1 MRAVDKLRKF
11 LQTVARRS
19 ALPELHSRGERRI
32 RDADVRSRVRR
43 LVASWCNQ
51 GLRSRSDKRELP
63 QFLLVFL
70 ERLRS
75 PARCRATARAARVHW
90 NRRRAPEARGG
101 GKSRGPTPP
110 TRRHPAGEGAQQQ
123 PPTTPL
129 TVPPGNSKF
138 RREIVA

>member
-1 MRAVDKLRKF
+1 MRAVDKLRKL

-19 ALPELHSRGERRI
+19 ALPELHSPGERRI

-43 LVASWCNQ
+43 LATSWCNQ
-51 GLRSRSDKRELP
+51 GSQSRSDKRELP
-63 QFLLVFL
+63 QFLAVFL

-75 PARCRATARAARVHW
+75 PARCRARARAARVHW
-90 NRRRAPEARGG
+90 NRRRGSKAPRRAKGR
-101 GKSRGPTPP
+101 SPRPP
-110 TRRHPAGEGAQQQ
+110 TRPHLARKAPSQ

-129 TVPPGNSKF
+129 RVPPGNSKF